1 MKELLDSQ
9 VGHGQPSPRCQQTI
23 IRQVDDASHDFDL
36 ISHENC
42 SYDTATGL
50 NINVDEILNGKDPE
64 KMSEEEYQQT
74 FRVPVPGFKMLPLD
88 DHAVLYLHVAA
99 GEGRDGE

>member
-1 MKELLDSQ
+1 MKLQ
-9 VGHGQPSPRCQQTI
+9 HGPRT
-23 IRQVDDASHDFDL
+23 VTSA
-36 ISHENC
+36 
-42 SYDTATGL
+42 A
-50 NINVDEILNGKDPE
+50 K